1 MSRNQGS
8 SGLPE
13 GAHVEEFRFVGFRS
27 MNASPAEHTDGYWHV
42 RVEIKHPDPTQQ
54 DRLTVLDQDLAWVEK
69 RILERR
75 RDGAPITI
83 EGRQLDWS
91 DIKFVRISRSDQPS
105 SNIIPGI
112 EAEDANSPVLS
123 FSDPEYPWRA
133 AKRGTDMTNELI
145 DGPVGQAAQPSPVSP
160 ATPAADARK
169 VMVVHG
175 RDEEARRAMFDFLRA
190 LGLSP
195 LEWGTLVAETGTATP
210 YIGEVLSHAFGVA
223 KAVVVLFTPDDEAFL
238 RRDLRGAKEPE
249 YETDLTPQARPNVL
263 FEAGMAFGVHPDR
276 TVLVELGSMRPF
288 SDIYGRHVV
297 RLNGTDKPL
306 RDIARRLKK
315 IGCDVDD
322 SNDDWASTRF
332 PERD

>member
-1 MSRNQGS
+1 MDERPED
-8 SGLPE
+8 LP
-13 GAHVEEFRFVGFRS
+13 
-27 MNASPAEHTDGYWHV
+27 DLYWHV
-42 RVEIKHPDPTQQ
+42 RVEVKHPDPTQM
-54 DRLTVLDQDLAWVEK
+54 DRLTVVDRDQAWIER
-69 RILERR
+69 RILEPRR
-75 RDGAPITI
+75 QGTPIAI

-91 DIKFVRISRSDQPS
+91 EVKSVRISWTTQGADL
-105 SNIIPGI
+105 IMAGL
-112 EAEDANSPVLS
+112 EEEDAQSPILYLG
-123 FSDPEYPWRA
+123 DPELAWRA
-133 AKRGTDMTNELI
+133 AEHGDDMTNALI
-145 DGPVGQAAQPSPVSP
+145 DGPVGRAPSPSAATAP
-160 ATPAADARK
+160 ATAPADPKK

-195 LEWGTLVAETGTATP
+195 LEWGKLVAETGKAAP
-210 YIGEVLSHAFGVA
+210 YIGEVLSHAFQVA

-238 RRDLRGAKEPE
+238 RRGLRGSKEPD
-249 YETDLTPQARPNVL
+249 YEIELTPQARPNVL
-263 FEAGMAFGVHPDR
+263 FEAGMAFGVHADR

-306 RDIARRLKK
+306 RDIARRLES
-315 IGCDVDD
+315 IGCAVDD